1 METEADYIGLMIMS
15 RACFQPQESIKV
27 WERMANFEKQMNRG
41 GVVNMEFL
49 STHPASTRR
58 IENMSKWLPKA
69 NEIYEQ
75 SDCSSMGNYYKS
87 FFSM

>member
-1 METEADYIGLMIMS
+1 
-15 RACFQPQESIKV
+15 
-27 WERMANFEKQMNRG
+27 
-41 GVVNMEFL
+41 MEFL

-87 FFSM
+87 FSQCKHSTSYALFFCTQ